1 MYKVYWTDSA
11 GQSHGREHA
20 SITAM
25 LEHSRNLREQP
36 GMRFITTVGEDP
48 NCVSLQGV
56 SDPAADYAWK
66 KRRKT

>member
-11 GQSHGREHA
+11 GQSHGTEHA

-56 SDPAADYAWK
+56 SDPPADYAWK